1 MLPAKR
7 TQLRCLRQC
16 TGYNPAICIKG
27 QQIVI
32 FKAHKAVAVIAQ
44 LQDNVIINH
53 TAEHSAVL
61 GKDHGLIAHVAH
73 MTVGRNHQPRAVR
86 MVEEAR
92 REERR
97 TPLHIIIIARQ
108 ALPSCRTQI
117 GGTHQHALDYLT
129 VIIELYNSI
138 LLELDIVRYR
148 PALRH
153 QLGILV

>member
-1 MLPAKR
+1 MLPSKR

-16 TGYNPAICIKG
+16 TAYNPAICIKG

-32 FKAHKAVAVIAQ
+32 FKAHKTVAVIAQ

-61 GKDHGLIAHVAH
+61 GKGHGLIAHVAH

-86 MVEEAR
+86 MVEETR

-117 GGTHQHALDYLT
+117 GGARQHALNYLT
-129 VIIELYNSI
+129 VIVELYNSI